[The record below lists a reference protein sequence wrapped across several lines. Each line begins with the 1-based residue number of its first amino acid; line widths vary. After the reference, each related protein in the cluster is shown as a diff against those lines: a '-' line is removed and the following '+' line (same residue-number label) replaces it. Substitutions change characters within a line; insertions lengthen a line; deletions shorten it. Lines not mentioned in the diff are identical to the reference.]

1 MNYPIAHFENRYKIT
16 DEGKVLNLANNS
28 YLSPIKNP
36 NGYLKVGLADGNG
49 SHKQLSIHTLVA
61 RHFIPNPYGY
71 PHVNHKDGD
80 KTNNHVNNLEWCS
93 HQQNVNHALETGLRK
108 GYMSADD
115 KEKCLQQ
122 VIEGKQVKDLAVE
135 ISRRPETLHKMLRDT
150 AVRVNKKDLWDAQMK
165 ENRANAAKRNLA
177 NHVNNK

>member
-71 PHVNHKDGD
+71 PHVNHK
-80 KTNNHVNNLEWCS
+80 
-93 HQQNVNHALETGLRK
+93 
-108 GYMSADD
+108 
-115 KEKCLQQ
+115 
-122 VIEGKQVKDLAVE
+122 
-135 ISRRPETLHKMLRDT
+135 
-150 AVRVNKKDLWDAQMK
+150 
-165 ENRANAAKRNLA
+165 
-177 NHVNNK
+177 